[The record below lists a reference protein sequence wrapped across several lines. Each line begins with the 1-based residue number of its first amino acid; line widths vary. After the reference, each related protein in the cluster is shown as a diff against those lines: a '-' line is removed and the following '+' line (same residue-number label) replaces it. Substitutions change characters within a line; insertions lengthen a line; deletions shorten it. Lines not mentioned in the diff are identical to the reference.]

1 LIGISTRAKRPRV
14 RGLSLQAKDL
24 FTYPV
29 RRTVF
34 APISRQLLVVAFFG
48 LIAPACLAEAH
59 TKALADCGT
68 IIFPPLSDITSFNP
82 LFADTTSNTEAGQVM
97 FMDLVWINRF
107 GRIDWARS
115 LASAIQVSDHGQ
127 VYSITLRP
135 WRWSDGVAVTSA
147 DVVYDFSLIKKFG
160 AAATGAGAGGM
171 PGIIKTMTA
180 TDSNHLTITLT
191 QQVNP
196 TWFVL
201 NALVELYPLPA
212 HAWSHYTLD
221 EIFQAQTTP
230 SFFNPVDGPLE
241 LQKFDYG
248 YDALFTP
255 NPSYPGPKMHFSRFV
270 FKFIETDGES
280 VDQVKAGDVDLVQ
293 LPPEFW
299 NRERNLPGIHVE
311 QLSPSDSSYLL
322 ALNFQNP
329 QVAFFR
335 DVRVRQAMQDAQ
347 DQLSLIKTV
356 LHGFGAPVYTA
367 VPPGENEFLDPQLA
381 AQHYPVGYNPAKA
394 RALLN
399 ESGYTPGSDG
409 IMQKGGQR
417 LEFTDLMAAGSDE
430 LTEMT
435 EFIQANL
442 LQAGIRMDV
451 KVTDDTELNALIYG
465 NPTGW
470 QASLF
475 GFAPSDFP
483 SGDSQYLS
491 GNGNNFEGYSDP
503 QMDRR
508 IEESINRPGLAGL
521 HDYERYASFQQPS
534 IFSVE
539 LTPVYLVRDRLHG
552 VNDFIDPAGQLSPDQ
567 LTCTDNREK

>member
-1 LIGISTRAKRPRV
+1 MSGISTGVKR
-14 RGLSLQAKDL
+14 Q
-24 FTYPV
+24 
-29 RRTVF
+29 RRRDFSRQTKHFF
-34 APISRQLLVVAFFG
+34 AYPISGIFFALVGRQLRLVVLFLMFNLTSFSG
-48 LIAPACLAEAH
+48 AEAQ
-59 TKALADCGT
+59 AADDCGT
-68 IIFPPLSDITSFNP
+68 VIFPPSSDITSFNP
-82 LFADTTSNTEAGQVM
+82 LFADTIANTEVGQVM

-107 GRIDWARS
+107 GRIDWGRS
-115 LASAIQVSDHGQ
+115 LASAIRVSEQGQ
-127 VYSITLRP
+127 VYNITLRP
-135 WRWSDGVAVTSA
+135 WHWSDGVAVTSA
-147 DVVYDFSLIKKFG
+147 DVLYDFALIKAFG
-160 AAATGAGAGGM
+160 AAAAGAGAGGM

-180 TDSNHLTITLT
+180 TDLSHLIITLT
-191 QQVNP
+191 KQVNP
-196 TWFVL
+196 TWFIL
-201 NALVELYPLPA
+201 NALVELQPLPA

-230 SFFNPVDGPLE
+230 SFFTPVDGPLE

-248 YDALFTP
+248 ADALFSL

-299 NRERNLPGIHVE
+299 RREHNLPGIHIE
-311 QLSPSDSSYLL
+311 QLSPSNNSYIL

-347 DQLSLIKTV
+347 DQLSLIRIV

-367 VPPGENEFLDPQLA
+367 VPTGENEFLDPQLA
-381 AQHYPVGYNPAKA
+381 AQNYPVGYDPAKA
-394 RALLN
+394 RALL
-399 ESGYTPGSDG
+399 EEAGYTPGSDG
-409 IMQKGGQR
+409 IMQKGGRR

-430 LTEMT
+430 FTEMT

-483 SGDSQYLS
+483 SGDSQYLT

-503 QMDRR
+503 QMDRL
-508 IEESINRPGLAGL
+508 IEDSMYKPGLSGL
-521 HDYERYASFQQPS
+521 YDYERYASFQQPS

-539 LTPVYLVRDRLHG
+539 QAPVYLVRNRLHG
-552 VNDFIDPAGQLSPDQ
+552 VNDFIDPAGQLSVDQ
-567 LTCTDNREK
+567 LYCTDER